1 MIRRPPRSTLFPY
14 TTLFRSILVAA
25 PLGAVAR
32 IAAKWAA
39 VRYGRSLLQLT
50 AVPPDAG
57 LATAAQGAAAVALA
71 LNFAIMYGGGGMLTT
86 VVLGVAVAQ
95 LAAPPLLRLV
105 LGTAPAPLTQ
115 APALPELS
123 RGRSTE
129 LTT

>member
-1 MIRRPPRSTLFPY
+1 MGPPGSQTGEEALRGT
-14 TTLFRSILVAA
+14 
-25 PLGAVAR
+25 
-32 IAAKWAA
+32 
-39 VRYGRSLLQLT
+39 GRGKRLL
-50 AVPPDAG
+50 
-57 LATAAQGAAAVALA
+57 AAVAVA
-71 LNFAIMYGGGGMLTT
+71 LVGIALFP
-86 VVLGVAVAQ
+86 AVAQ

>member
-39 VRYGRSLLQLT
+39 VRYGRGLLQLT

-57 LATAAQGAAAVALA
+57 LATAAQGAAAVALG
-71 LNFAIMYGGGGMLTT
+71 LNFAVMYDGGGVLTT

-95 LAAPPLLRLV
+95 LAAPALLRLV
-105 LGTAPAPLTQ
+105 LEIGRAAW
-115 APALPELS
+115 
-123 RGRSTE
+123 RG
-129 LTT
+129 